1 MDLYEKYK
9 TNEEQEVDGAWVSLS
24 ATASIKVARM
34 GNIRYRECMR
44 KKSAP
49 YRQSG
54 IANAIPPEVLEQV
67 VREAVAE
74 TILVGWKG
82 ITTDGVDVPYS
93 RETSLKFCTDLKDF
107 YNVVLTAADNM
118 ETFRVNG
125 QAVLMGNS

>member
-1 MDLYEKYK
+1 MDLYEKFK
-9 TNEEQEVDGAWVSLS
+9 TDEGKETEGAWVPLS
-24 ATASIKVARM
+24 ATARIKVARM
-34 GNIRYRECMR
+34 GNARYREYMR

-54 IANAIPPEVLEQV
+54 IANAVPSEVLEQI

-74 TILVGWKG
+74 TILVDWAG
-82 ITTDGVDVPYS
+82 ITTDGKEIPYS
-93 RETSLKFCTDLKDF
+93 KETSLLFCTDLKDF

-125 QAVLMGNS
+125 QAVLVGNL

>member
-9 TNEEQEVDGAWVSLS
+9 TDEDKEVEGAWVPLS
-24 ATASIKVARM
+24 ATARIKVARM
-34 GNIRYRECMR
+34 GNTRYRECMR

-54 IANAIPPEVLEQV
+54 IANTIPPEVLEQI

-74 TILVGWKG
+74 TILVDWKG
-82 ITTDGVDVPYS
+82 ITTDGTDVPYS
-93 RETSLKFCTDLKDF
+93 KDTSLKFCTDLKDF
-107 YNVVLTAADNM
+107 YNLVLTAADNM

-125 QAVLMGNS
+125 QAVLVGNS